1 MVVPF
6 LLAGLFS
13 TPSFARE
20 RPSVA
25 FVGVHDSGLTAE
37 EQRALAERVIEAI
50 EDTKRFDAFTPNDVA
65 LAIAGRESIVL
76 EGAFLTPGR
85 RLLEDGRILHD
96 QAQPEEAVPV
106 LEQAIDGLEAG
117 MPAANATR
125 ELWEAYL
132 YLGSSHLS
140 LGDQK
145 AAEAAWAAAVALSP
159 ERQPDA
165 ARIAPQVVQAY
176 RTVQNRVTATTGSVS
191 VKVEGPPAQVVVNDR
206 APTSAPAKV
215 TDNPPGKVHVR
226 ARADSG
232 ALAYASAEV
241 VAGEDT
247 EVVLTLGEVALP
259 AAGES
264 AFARRRGATDLYKS
278 LGQQAKPDLLLIAGG
293 SDGTAWLQLYAPAAD
308 TFSRPLDFAY
318 EGTLEDETLGALG
331 ELLEVASDDGDIPS
345 VATAPTAAAV
355 GTSGNALLAE
365 LLLDPNP
372 IAPAGS
378 SLKWWQLAAGGAG
391 AVVVGGGLTAWAI
404 VGGRSP
410 DQGTII
416 VGPVPE

>member
-20 RPSVA
+20 RPTVA
-25 FVGVHDSGLTAE
+25 FVGVHDSGLSAE
-37 EQRALAERVIEAI
+37 EQRALTDRVLEAI
-50 EDTKRFDAFTPNDVA
+50 KDTKRFEPFAPNDVA

-106 LEQAIDGLEAG
+106 LEQAIQGLEAG

-132 YLGSSHLS
+132 YLGSAHLS
-140 LGDQK
+140 LKDQ
-145 AAEAAWAAAVALSP
+145 EAADAAWSAAVALSP

-176 RTVQNRVTATTGSVS
+176 RTVQNRVSPKTGSIS
-191 VKVEGPPAQVVVNDR
+191 VKVEGPAAQVVVNDR
-206 APTSAPAKV
+206 APTSAPARIAE
-215 TDNPPGKVHVR
+215 NPQGKVHVR

-232 ALAYASAEV
+232 AMAYAAAEV

-247 EVVLTLGEVALP
+247 EVLLTLGDVALP

-264 AFARRRGATDLYKS
+264 AFARKRGATDLYKA

-293 SDGTAWLQLYAPAAD
+293 SEGTAWLQLYAPAAD
-308 TFSRPLDFAY
+308 TFSRPLDIAY
-318 EGTLEDETLGALG
+318 EDTLDDEVLAALG
-331 ELLEVASDDGDIPS
+331 DLLEVAGDDGDIPS
-345 VATAPTAAAV
+345 IATAPTAAAV
-355 GTSGNALLAE
+355 GTANNALLSE
-365 LLLDPNP
+365 LLLDPKP
-372 IAPAGS
+372 IAPAAS
-378 SLKWWQLAAGGAG
+378 NLKWWHLAAGGAG